1 MKEPYEKP
9 EMATEEIDMGMLV
22 AQAGSPVGPVP
33 YPAAGAG
40 LIGTCDLNNIT
51 R

>member
-9 EMATEEIDMGMLV
+9 EMATEEVDLGMLA
-22 AQAGSPVGPVP
+22 AQAGSPVPFP
-33 YPAAGAG
+33 AGAG
-40 LIGTCDLNNIT
+40 ALIAVCETQ